1 MNGLSNRES
10 CQNLLAGA
18 DRDINIVRLQDVE
31 VATARAVPSRALNS
45 AVRAGVQ
52 QATEFVYPV
61 PVIGARRPHSRWVER
76 SKSDGRVG
84 PSKRRARLGKA
95 QG

>member
-10 CQNLLAGA
+10 CQNLVAGA

-61 PVIGARRPHSRWVER
+61 PVIGARRPIRGGWKEANRTVGSAPRNG
-76 SKSDGRVG
+76 GRD
-84 PSKRRARLGKA
+84 
-95 QG
+95 